1 MQTIITKYLEGRASE
16 AEMKELLGWL
26 RNKENR
32 LIFQS
37 VQLDWK
43 SSLVKTGFPAESR
56 ESWLQ
61 LQEKLAQKK
70 IIRLSEFQNKQF
82 FLRIAAIFIFAVS
95 LAVSTWFV
103 SQKFQP
109 GNEVFTRVVAGS
121 GQISKVELPDG
132 TEVWLN
138 SGSAI
143 SYGSR
148 FSTRNRNIELQGE
161 AFFQAARNEKLPLVV
176 TAGELKVK
184 VLGTTF
190 NVNAYPETGSVDVV
204 LEEGSVEIVN
214 AGGKSFRY
222 LLKPGELAR
231 FDRNNRQ
238 MLISEINPA
247 KFTAWKDGI
256 INIYDQTMEEL
267 VKRLENRY
275 NQKFEISDDVKHF
288 RYTFTITNEPLDEII
303 RLMEKITPVIAE
315 QTDEVIVFRANK
327 KKIKTAVKY

>member
-1 MQTIITKYLEGRASE
+1 MRSIITKYLEGRASD
-16 AEMKELLGWL
+16 AEMNELLSWL
-26 RNKENR
+26 RNKQNR
-32 LIFQS
+32 LIFQN
-37 VQLDWK
+37 VKLDWK

-70 IIRLSEFQNKQF
+70 LIRLQEIHKKQLF
-82 FLRIAAIFIFAVS
+82 YRIAAVFIFAVS
-95 LAVSTWFV
+95 LSVATWFV
-103 SQKFQP
+103 SQKVQT

-148 FSTRNRNIELQGE
+148 FSTRNRDIELQGE

-176 TAGELKVK
+176 KAGELKVK
-184 VLGTTF
+184 VLGTIF
-190 NVNAYPETGSVDVV
+190 NVNAYPGSGSVDVV
-204 LEEGSVEIVN
+204 LEEGSVELLN
-214 AGGKSFRY
+214 SGGKTFHY

-231 FDRNNRQ
+231 FDSKSRQ
-238 MLISEINPA
+238 VLISEINPA

-303 RLMEKITPVIAE
+303 RLMEKITPVIAV
-315 QTDEVIVFRANK
+315 QTDEVIVFRADK
-327 KKIKTAVKY
+327 KKIKTAGK

>member
-1 MQTIITKYLEGRASE
+1 MRSIITKYLEGRASD

-32 LIFQS
+32 LIFQN
-37 VQLDWK
+37 VKLDWK

-61 LQEKLAQKK
+61 LHEKLAQKNLFRLQK
-70 IIRLSEFQNKQF
+70 IHNKQ
-82 FLRIAAIFIFAVS
+82 LIYRIAAIFIFAVS
-95 LAVSTWFV
+95 LSVTTWFV
-103 SQKFQP
+103 SQKIQT
-109 GNEVFTRVVAGS
+109 GNEVFTRVVAEN

-148 FSTRNRNIELQGE
+148 FSTRNRDIELQGE
-161 AFFQAARNEKLPLVV
+161 AFFQAARNVKLPLVV
-176 TAGELKVK
+176 KAGELKVK
-184 VLGTTF
+184 VLGTIF
-190 NVNAYPETGSVDVV
+190 NVNAYPESGSVDVV
-204 LEEGSVEIVN
+204 LEEGSVELLN
-214 AGGKSFRY
+214 SGGKAFHY

-231 FDRNNRQ
+231 FDSKSRQ
-238 MLISEINPA
+238 VLISEINPA

-275 NQKFEISDDVKHF
+275 NQKFEISDEVKHF

-303 RLMEKITPVIAE
+303 RLMEKITPVIAV
-315 QTDEVIVFRANK
+315 QTEEVIIFRANK
-327 KKIKTAVKY
+327 KKIKIAG